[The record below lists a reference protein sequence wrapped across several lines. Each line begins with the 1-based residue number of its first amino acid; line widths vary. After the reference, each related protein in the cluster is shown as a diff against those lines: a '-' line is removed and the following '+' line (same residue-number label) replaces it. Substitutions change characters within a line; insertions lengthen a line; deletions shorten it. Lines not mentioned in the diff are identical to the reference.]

1 MKTPELV
8 FGVVPASYKKEGQ
21 KPINVSEVAIIQ
33 EYGTEKIPPRPAF
46 RRGLETGLA
55 KNKKMRQATL
65 RNITQRILQGRGAE
79 INRNLTTLLT
89 QIGKSAKAATKEII
103 KSGDETPNAP
113 ATIAKKGFDH
123 PLFETGL
130 LLEHVDYE
138 VKK

>member
-1 MKTPELV
+1 MKYPELI
-8 FGVVPASYKKEGQ
+8 FGVTPANYKKEGQ

-46 RRGLETGLA
+46 RRGLEIGLA
-55 KNKKMRQATL
+55 KNKKMTQAAL
-65 RNITQRILQGRGAE
+65 RNIVRRTLQGRSAE

-138 VKK
+138 VRK